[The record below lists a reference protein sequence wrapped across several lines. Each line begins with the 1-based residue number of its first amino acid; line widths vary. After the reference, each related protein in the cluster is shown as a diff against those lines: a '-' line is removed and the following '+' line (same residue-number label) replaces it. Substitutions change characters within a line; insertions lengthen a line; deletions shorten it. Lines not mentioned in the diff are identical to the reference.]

1 MTIKLDLKKLFF
13 FLLSVTVTGIAGV
26 LAAGDLEGLYGT
38 LRKPPYSPP
47 SWVFGVAWAI
57 LYLLMAV
64 AAYRISRQS
73 TGEDEK
79 RFVYT
84 LFGVQLLLNVLW
96 MFVFFR
102 MQAYYPAVLVLV
114 ALLVI
119 SAWMALRFYQV
130 DQSAAYLLVPYLLWL
145 LYAAYL
151 NVSIAALN

>member
-13 FLLSVTVTGIAGV
+13 FLLSVTVAAVLGV
-26 LAAGDLEGLYGT
+26 LSAGDIGGLYST

-64 AAYRISRQS
+64 SAYRISRRS
-73 TGEDEK
+73 TGEDER
-79 RFVYT
+79 RFAYL
-84 LFGVQLLLNVLW
+84 LFGTQLTLNVLW

-102 MQAYYPAVLVLV
+102 LKAYYPAVLILG
-114 ALLVI
+114 ALLVV
-119 SAWMALRFYQV
+119 SAWMALSFYRM
-130 DQSAAYLLVPYLLWL
+130 DESAAYLLIPYLLWL
-145 LYAAYL
+145 LFAAYL